1 MFLLPV
7 SRYECERTPAVTIG
21 FVVSISLLWFCLWA
35 TSYPQSVF
43 AELGFIASQ
52 PNPLSL
58 LSSLFLHHGILYLLP
73 NAMFLFIF
81 GKQVEDAF
89 GHLLLHRWL
98 RRAAGGETLRHMGL
112 RSSSSKAILS
122 GCGTFTFAITSARR

>member
-43 AELGFIASQ
+43 AEFGFIASQ

-89 GHLLLHRWL
+89 WHLLLLGIFIASGLAGTGLFYVDEPDENRNYNNL
-98 RRAAGGETLRHMGL
+98 QDAGGNLKTL
-112 RSSSSKAILS
+112 
-122 GCGTFTFAITSARR
+122 